1 MGLFNASLTYSRF
14 FVEGD
19 AHQADGFREKA
30 MRSIRARVMRPLE
43 VEDDDLLRSGWCRV
57 AEPFE
62 LEFSHNDVFYNEF
75 INLGFRTDR
84 WVVPTPLLK
93 AKMREAERSYLQK
106 KGRERMTRK
115 EKTELKLMMSKKLR
129 RQLSPQTRVIDLSF
143 SIEEGI
149 VRFMS
154 TSEKAGALMSELF
167 QKTFNLKLVPE
178 SPYTLAMRL
187 GVNKQEER
195 AWNDAEVT
203 LFTEEEARPSRASG
217 DR

>member
-1 MGLFNASLTYSRF
+1 MGLFAASLTYSRF

-19 AHQADGFREKA
+19 AHEAPGFREKA

-43 VEDDDLLRSGWCRV
+43 VEDEDLLRSGWCRV
-57 AEPFE
+57 GEPFE
-62 LEFSHNDVFYNEF
+62 LELEHNDVFYNEF

-93 AKMREAERSYLQK
+93 AKLREAERSYLQK

-115 EKTELKLMMSKKLR
+115 EKTELKLLIGKKLR
-129 RQLSPQTRVIDLSF
+129 RQLSPQTRVVDLSF
-143 SIEEGI
+143 SLAEGV

-154 TSEKAGALMSELF
+154 TSAKSGALMSELF
-167 QKTFNLKLVPE
+167 HKTFGLKLIPE

-187 GVNKQEER
+187 GVSKSEES

-203 LFTEEEARPSRASG
+203 LFTEEEALSSRAAG
-217 DR
+217 AR